1 MIYRDEITFINEHQH
16 PEIMVEVV
24 SHGVN
29 ISKINVKKKTLSS
42 KKVISCLV

>member
-1 MIYRDEITFINEHQH
+1 MIRDEITFIHEHQH

-29 ISKINVKKKTLSS
+29 ISKINVTKKKH
-42 KKVISCLV
+42 LVVRK